1 MNKREEKPFN
11 LFFEFNL
18 NKTKTNKKKEKE
30 KEKAKTDRRMV
41 KNEKLERKTYFQ
53 EIADRYEYKD
63 WEFLNLESAYS
74 TRYKNEAM
82 HVNFSNSKN
91 GIYSV
96 NKENTEKYTRISKR
110 LEKLAI
116 IHDTNSLSTLISK
129 TPFL

>member
-18 NKTKTNKKKEKE
+18 NKTKTNKK